1 LQKGM
6 LDQFLLLTM
15 VLSIP
20 VVSSAEHIALY
31 PEKHL
36 REVVIKS
43 VMPEYP
49 DEALRNGAQ
58 GTVVVAVVFDAEGQ
72 LSKAEVLEA
81 PHPAI
86 KKATL
91 DALKFWRTGR
101 YGDESGPQP
110 MAGWLSFS
118 FAIEKGHG
126 RVAYAK
132 RTDEDNQLPDKRYIH
147 PFAPTSVR
155 TPFYYM
161 Y

>member
-1 LQKGM
+1 MQKRM
-6 LDQFLLLTM
+6 LNQFLLLAM

-20 VVSSAEHIALY
+20 VVSSAQHIALY
-31 PEKHL
+31 PEKHQ
-36 REVVIKS
+36 REVVIKR

-58 GTVVVAVVFDAEGQ
+58 GIVVIAVVFDAEGQ

-86 KKATL
+86 KRATL
-91 DALKFWRTGR
+91 DALRFWRTGR
-101 YGDESGPQP
+101 YGDESGPYR

-118 FAIEKGHG
+118 FVIENGHG
-126 RVAYAK
+126 RVDYTK
-132 RTDEDNQLPDKRYIH
+132 RTDEDHLPDKRYIH
-147 PFAPTSVR
+147 PFAPTSPR

>member
-1 LQKGM
+1 MQKRM
-6 LDQFLLLTM
+6 LNQILLLTM

-20 VVSSAEHIALY
+20 VVSSAHHIALY
-31 PEKHL
+31 PEKHQ
-36 REVVIKS
+36 REVVIKR

-58 GTVVVAVVFDAEGQ
+58 GIVVIAVVFDAEGQ

-81 PHPAI
+81 PHPSI

-91 DALKFWRTGR
+91 DALRFWRTGR

-118 FAIEKGHG
+118 FEIENGQG
-126 RVAYAK
+126 RVDYAK
-132 RTDEDNQLPDKRYIH
+132 RTDEDHLPDKRYIH

-155 TPFYYM
+155 TSFNYM